1 MHKIIRAT
9 ALIGC
14 PFLNN
19 IVSNTA
25 NRNKKTRY
33 SEEYLVF
40 ILVEDEGFELRFS
53 FAYGVFETFVFIKH
67 RFCFIYLNI
76 SNCSFYTNPLKGN
89 LKGKNM
95 GKQNCK

>member
-1 MHKIIRAT
+1 MAT
-9 ALIGC
+9 AKSGC
-14 PFLNN
+14 HFPNY
-19 IVSNTA
+19 VASKTA
-25 NRNKKTRY
+25 NRNKNTRY

-40 ILVEDEGFELRFS
+40 ILAEDEGFELRHFVT
-53 FAYGVFETFVFIKH
+53 YGVFETFVFIKH
-67 RFCFIYLNI
+67 RFCFIYPSI